1 MSKKTR
7 EQGRRQRHARVRGK
21 VQGTAAR
28 PRLNVFRSLQH
39 IAAQVID
46 DTSGHTL
53 AAVSTV
59 DGELRASLAGKKKT
73 EQAQAIGAAIA
84 ERAKG
89 SLNLRVLRQPANRG
103 VAAARNA
110 GLREARGEIVLFLN
124 ADVVLPPGFI
134 RQVLPHYERGVDYLV
149 VNSIVANAEHLYPRY
164 VHLMHLMQYTGPDN
178 QEWSEGYTCR
188 REAAL
193 AVGGFPEE
201 FPGASGEDAVFGEQ
215 MRARFKKGYDVSID
229 APHVAPASWRG
240 FWSQRRGR
248 GRGSAYLLYRFQRRP
263 LSLPR
268 MLRAW
273 LGLFVQIGTLY
284 PLWGD
289 GLRLARLSP
298 HGLRDWLPLA
308 WARGADM
315 VAQQVGYWQG
325 FREISAGQHGS

>member
-1 MSKKTR
+1 VSIILPAYN
-7 EQGRRQRHARVRGK
+7 EAED
-21 VQGTAAR
+21 
-28 PRLNVFRSLQH
+28 
-39 IAAQVID
+39 IA
-46 DTSGHTL
+46 TTL
-53 AAVSTV
+53 AA
-59 DGELRASLAGKKKT
+59 LRALDYPHLEVLLVDDCST
-73 EQAQAIGAAIA
+73 DDTVAIA
-84 ERAKG
+84 EAWTGR
-89 SLNLRVLRQPANRG
+89 LNLRILRQPANRG

-110 GLREARGEIVLFLN
+110 GLRAARGELALFLN
-124 ADVVLPPGFI
+124 ADVVLPPDFI
-134 RQVLPHYERGVDYLV
+134 RRVLPHYEQGVDYLV
-149 VNSIVANAEHLYPRY
+149 VNSVVANTEHLYPRY
-164 VHLMHLMQYTGPDN
+164 VHLMHLLQYTGPDN

-193 AVGGFPEE
+193 AVGGFPEA

-215 MRARFKKGYDVSID
+215 MRARFVKGYDDSIH

-248 GRGSAYLLYRFQRRP
+248 GRGSAYLLFRFRNQP

-273 LGLFVQIGTLY
+273 AGLCAQIALLY

-298 HGLRDWLPLA
+298 HGWRDWLPLA

-315 VAQQVGYWQG
+315 VAQQVGFWRGY
-325 FREISAGQHGS
+325 REIARARDGA